1 MTKIRI
7 SRFNMET
14 MQPHCTILIVGKRR
28 SGKSTLLRDILYH
41 LRNKVDIPFAMTPTY
56 ETTAMFEGCM
66 PSSHV
71 FNDYNLEQV
80 MNILNNLKA
89 LKEEKK
95 ERSTLLVLDDC
106 MYDKKIMR
114 SVEMRKIHM
123 NGRHFNLYFIN
134 CVQYLMD
141 IPSEIRSQIDYV
153 FAFKDSIR
161 KNREKLFNYFF
172 GMFSTFR
179 DFELVFSQC
188 TNNYE
193 CLVLDASQC
202 DNDISKG
209 IHYYKANINI
219 PSFTIGRSIY
229 FKLDK
234 FYKRQMQNRV
244 GRGNALNRIQDNT
257 KSKEGAS
264 KSTGKRKVKLPQS
277 IQTSNCNFDTVEKV

>member
-1 MTKIRI
+1 
-7 SRFNMET
+7 MEA
-14 MQPHCTILIVGKRR
+14 MQPHCTVLIVGKRR

-41 LRNKVDIPFAMTPTY
+41 LRNKVDMAFAMTPTY
-56 ETTAMFEGCM
+56 ETTAMFEACM
-66 PSSHV
+66 PTSHV

-80 MNILNNLKA
+80 TNILNNLKA

-172 GMFSTFR
+172 GMFNTFH
-179 DFELVFSQC
+179 DFELVFNQC

-219 PSFTIGRSIY
+219 EPFTVGRSIY

-234 FYKRQMQNRV
+234 FYKRKNQNKPESGSALSRIRDNRDDDSS
-244 GRGNALNRIQDNT
+244 GRKKAG
-257 KSKEGAS
+257 
-264 KSTGKRKVKLPQS
+264 KVKLPQS
-277 IQTSNCNFDTVEKV
+277 IKTNNCNFDTVEKI